1 MKIKEILQNG
11 KLNLSLEV
19 FPPKEWPKF
28 DDTSR
33 TVDSMAVLSP
43 SFISV
48 TYGAAGVCG
57 NGQRRGA
64 ESAIRAEQ

>member
-28 DDTSR
+28 DDTIR
-33 TVDSMAVLSP
+33 TVDSMALLSP
-43 SFISV
+43 SFISAV
-48 TYGAAGVCG
+48 A
-57 NGQRRGA
+57 
-64 ESAIRAEQ
+64 